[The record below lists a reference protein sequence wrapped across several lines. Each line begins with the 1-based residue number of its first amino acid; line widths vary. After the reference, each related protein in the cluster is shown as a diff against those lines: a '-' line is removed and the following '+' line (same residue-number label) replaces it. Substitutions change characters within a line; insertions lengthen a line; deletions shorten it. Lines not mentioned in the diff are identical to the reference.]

1 MMGNSDTSGTRS
13 AESAAVSSVNGLE
26 SASSRTGTGHPPLAE
41 QDLDRRTTEPL
52 GEKVDSLLKGV
63 MQLYLQVSTRLL
75 KLRVDKT
82 DQNIGPVTNVDIVG
96 PLGAQAR
103 RYAVAIQGGEI
114 SAAGPAESNAI
125 APDESASDGEK
136 TADRSDT
143 PSPAAHAPELPSEL
157 ALQFSRE
164 PRAGSL
170 KPPMGEQLRRRT
182 FEYVN
187 HALQLAKQGK
197 VESAETYAK
206 LAQAALATAS
216 AYLSAEEYLALTRE
230 VMLRVHPES
239 DSSETESADKGEA
252 PPPPSTPL

>member
-1 MMGNSDTSGTRS
+1 MTGNSETSGTRS

-26 SASSRTGTGHPPLAE
+26 SASSRTGTQPPPLAE
-41 QDLDRRTTEPL
+41 QDIDRKTTEPL

-82 DQNIGPVTNVDIVG
+82 DQKIGPVTNVDIVG
-96 PLGAQAR
+96 PLGARAR
-103 RYAVAIQGGEI
+103 EHAVAIQSGAI
-114 SAAGPAESNAI
+114 STTGPAGSNPVAS
-125 APDESASDGEK
+125 DESTPDDEK
-136 TADRSDT
+136 PTDRSDK
-143 PSPAAHAPELPSEL
+143 PSPAAHPTEIPSEL

>member
-1 MMGNSDTSGTRS
+1 MTGNRESSDSRS
-13 AESAAVSSVNGLE
+13 VESATASAINRLESVSSR
-26 SASSRTGTGHPPLAE
+26 AGTPARSLSPPA
-41 QDLDRRTTEPL
+41 LDQETTEHL
-52 GEKVDSLLKGV
+52 GGRADSLLKGI
-63 MQLYLQVSTRLL
+63 MQLYLQVSTKLL

-82 DQNIGPVTNVDIVG
+82 DRKIGPVTNVDIVG
-96 PLGAQAR
+96 PLGARAR
-103 RYAVAIQGGEI
+103 KYAVAIRDGAI
-114 SAAGPAESNAI
+114 STVGPARSNPVASE
-125 APDESASDGEK
+125 ESASDGEK
-136 TADRSDT
+136 PTDQSDRS
-143 PSPAAHAPELPSEL
+143 SPATHPTELPSEL

-239 DSSETESADKGEA
+239 DSSETKWADEGGC
-252 PPPPSTPL
+252 

>member
-1 MMGNSDTSGTRS
+1 MTGNNESGRAHS
-13 AESAAVSSVNGLE
+13 AESVP
-26 SASSRTGTGHPPLAE
+26 ASSGGGHESGPSGTGTPAPSLSPPA
-41 QDLDRRTTEPL
+41 LDQETTEHL
-52 GEKVDSLLKGV
+52 TGKADSLLKGV

-82 DQNIGPVTNVDIVG
+82 DRTIGPVTNVDIVG
-96 PLGAQAR
+96 PLGARAR
-103 RYAVAIQGGEI
+103 EFAVAIQSGAI
-114 SAAGPAESNAI
+114 STAGPAGSNPVAS
-125 APDESASDGEK
+125 DEVTPDGEK
-136 TADRSDT
+136 PTDRSDR
-143 PSPAAHAPELPSEL
+143 PSPPAHPTEIPSEL

-216 AYLSAEEYLALTRE
+216 AYLPAEEYLALTRE

-239 DSSETESADKGEA
+239 DGSETE
-252 PPPPSTPL
+252 

>member
-1 MMGNSDTSGTRS
+1 MMGNSENSGTRS

-26 SASSRTGTGHPPLAE
+26 SASSRTGTPAPSLSPPALDQETAE
-41 QDLDRRTTEPL
+41 HL
-52 GEKVDSLLKGV
+52 GGKVDSLLKGV

-75 KLRVDKT
+75 ELRVDKT
-82 DQNIGPVTNVDIVG
+82 DQKIGRVTNVDIVG

-125 APDESASDGEK
+125 APDESTSDGEK

-143 PSPAAHAPELPSEL
+143 PSPATHPTELPSEL

-187 HALQLAKQGK
+187 HALQLAKQGR

-239 DSSETESADKGEA
+239 DGSETKSADEVEA
-252 PPPPSTPL
+252 PALPNTPV

>member
-1 MMGNSDTSGTRS
+1 MMGNSENSDTRS
-13 AESAAVSSVNGLE
+13 AEPAVVSSVNGLE
-26 SASSRTGTGHPPLAE
+26 STSDRTETRHPPLAE
-41 QDLDRRTTEPL
+41 QDLDRRTMEPL
-52 GEKVDSLLKGV
+52 GEKVDTLLKGV
-63 MQLYLQVSTRLL
+63 LQLYLQVSTRLL

-82 DQNIGPVTNVDIVG
+82 DQKVGRVTNVDIVG
-96 PLGAQAR
+96 PLGARAR
-103 RYAVAIQGGEI
+103 EYAVAIQSGAI
-114 SAAGPAESNAI
+114 SSTCQAESSPVASE
-125 APDESASDGEK
+125 ESTPDGEK
-136 TADRSDT
+136 PTDGSDK
-143 PSPAAHAPELPSEL
+143 PSPTAHATELPSEL

-187 HALQLAKQGK
+187 HSLQLAKQGK

-230 VMLRVHPES
+230 VILRIHPES
-239 DSSETESADKGEA
+239 DGSDTE
-252 PPPPSTPL
+252 